1 MAGYLFGGNTGI
13 SSPQELEKRRAIADA
28 LAGSALRAPK
38 DVGEGLTAIGQAL
51 AFRMMDRRNRKDA
64 AAGQEAGNSAFA
76 SLFGGMGGP
85 DTSAPDM
92 AGGTAS
98 MPQPPMDMASSRV
111 AQAHGAS
118 AGGGG
123 GDIEA
128 YIRQAAAQRGIDP
141 EVAIAVAKSEGGLKD
156 PFRQS
161 DYVKNGVREQSYGPF
176 QLYMA
181 GGLGNKALEAGIDP
195 RKNWQGGIDFALDQ
209 AAKGGWG
216 PWYGA
221 KKIGVTG
228 MHGIGQRPPS
238 QQVASLDP
246 SAGMSA
252 PQMTPDQVTQSF
264 TSMRGNQPPPMSP
277 APQMPSQERFGYTP
291 GQMTM
296 PLGQTAPMSDPPG
309 QNTMPMGLAAA
320 NAPPAPTPQLP
331 MPPQPAQM
339 AQAGQGQFPPAPQP
353 PQAPDRIQQLMQAA
367 QNPWLNEQ
375 QRGMVNMMLQQ
386 EMEKQQQA
394 SDPMRQLQMQKL
406 QSEVAA
412 MQNPQ
417 GEQFTLGEG
426 QVRYDAKGNPIARGA
441 EKAPAKPT
449 AIQVYE
455 YAKEQGFKG
464 TLYDYEASKKG
475 GMSLQVDPATGAV
488 TFQQGANIKPMTEGQ
503 SKDTVY
509 ATRAEG
515 ALPLLDKFGDAL
527 TSLPQSLGGNI
538 PGVGNYAKSPE
549 YQQAEQAGNE
559 FLQAILRKDTGAA
572 ITSQEMAEYGAT
584 YLPRPG
590 DSPEVL
596 AQKRSSR
603 QRAIAAINAGM
614 TPQSILAKEKALAS
628 QPKPQS
634 GEPTAIPQGVAPEE
648 WEVMTPEERRLFQ

>member
-64 AAGQEAGNSAFA
+64 AAGQEAGNNAFA
-76 SLFGGMGGP
+76 SLFSGMGGP

-92 AGGTAS
+92 AGGTAVA
-98 MPQPPMDMASSRV
+98 PQPPMDPASSRV
-111 AQAHGAS
+111 AQAHGVT

-123 GDIEA
+123 GGNIEA
-128 YIRQAAAQRGIDP
+128 YIRQAAAARGIDP
-141 EVAIAVAKSEGGLKD
+141 DVAIAVAKSEGGLKD

-161 DYVKNGVREQSYGPF
+161 DVVKNGVREQSYGPF

-209 AAKGGWG
+209 AAKDGWG

-246 SAGMSA
+246 SAGMPA

-296 PLGQTAPMSDPPG
+296 PLGQTAPMSAPPG

-320 NAPPAPTPQLP
+320 NAPPAPTPQPP

-339 AQAGQGQFPPAPQP
+339 AQAGQGQFPPAPQA

-367 QNPWLNEQ
+367 QNLWLNEQ
-375 QRGMVNMMLQQ
+375 QRGMVNTMLQQ

-406 QSEVAA
+406 QSEVDAA
-412 MQNPQ
+412 KNPTPSLIN
-417 GEQFTLGEG
+417 GGEG
-426 QVRYDAKGNPIARGA
+426 RLYDPAKKEWITAPDASA
-441 EKAPAKPT
+441 KAP
-449 AIQVYE
+449 QVVELFDEDSGQPYKATWNAE
-455 YAKEQGFKG
+455 TKQYDRVGGVKARSGMQLTTNPDG
-464 TLYDYEASKKG
+464 TV
-475 GMSLQVDPATGAV
+475 SL
-488 TFQQGANIKPMTEGQ
+488 TEGPITNRP
-503 SKDTVY
+503 KLT
-509 ATRAEG
+509 EG
-515 ALPLLDKFGDAL
+515 EAKNAGFLERGLAANEVLKSLEGEG
-527 TSLPQSLGGNI
+527 TSLWNKTIGNAPI
-538 PGVGNYAKSPE
+538 VGNYARSEDAQK
-549 YQQAEQAGNE
+549 YDQAKRDLVN
-559 FLQAILRKDTGAA
+559 AILRRESGAVISDEEFANAEQQYFPQPGDGPQVIEQKRKNREAA
-572 ITSQEMAEYGAT
+572 IKGFDIGA
-584 YLPRPG
+584 G
-590 DSPEVL
+590 
-596 AQKRSSR
+596 QG
-603 QRAIAAINAGM
+603 AGM
-614 TPQSILAKEKALAS
+614 VTNPPGQVKRLKFNPET
-628 QPKPQS
+628 
-634 GEPTAIPQGVAPEE
+634 GELE
-648 WEVMTPEERRLFQ
+648 